1 MKQNCSYSDIDNPVW
16 IFLIERIALENAI
29 SFLRLLPAPSMLN
42 KLRFISVFMVMSK
55 NFFKNSLL
63 FGIGSCL

>member
-1 MKQNCSYSDIDNPVW
+1 MKQNCRHSDIDNPVW